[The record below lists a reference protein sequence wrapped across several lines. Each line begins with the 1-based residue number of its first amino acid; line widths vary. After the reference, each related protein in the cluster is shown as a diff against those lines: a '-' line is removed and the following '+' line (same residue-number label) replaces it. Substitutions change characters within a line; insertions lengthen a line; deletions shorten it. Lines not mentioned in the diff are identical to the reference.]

1 MLRRGGLSRLTIVI
15 SRNSVKV
22 QNELL
27 SLFNEIVPVFQQVF
41 CFDVKYLMKR
51 HRLILIIIHFCIED
65 KAFYNLLKL
74 NNTFSL
80 IIQCKK

>member
-41 CFDVKYLMKR
+41 CFDVKYSVSNGFLCISLNISDRIKCFMKEGELG
-51 HRLILIIIHFCIED
+51 LIFEPR
-65 KAFYNLLKL
+65 
-74 NNTFSL
+74 
-80 IIQCKK
+80 